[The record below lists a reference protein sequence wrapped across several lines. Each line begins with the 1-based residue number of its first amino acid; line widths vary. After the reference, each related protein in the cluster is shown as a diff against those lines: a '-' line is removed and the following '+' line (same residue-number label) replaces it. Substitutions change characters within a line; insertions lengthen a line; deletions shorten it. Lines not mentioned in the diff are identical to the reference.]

1 MNKPIILALGMCLSG
16 AADAVEITIKND
28 SLVDFGQAAIVWGFV
43 SGEKAASWLTSPCDG
58 DLVAL
63 QVFWRSP
70 SGIAPFSIQESIDV
84 YRSGTFPQP
93 GDIALQVFGP
103 VMNDNA
109 LNEFRYLD
117 ENNTLPISV
126 PVVQDETVVV
136 AFTFA
141 AAPEA
146 GVDPSVV
153 RDTDGIQADRNAIL
167 ADIGAQFAWFPA
179 STLGVMGDW
188 VIRAV
193 VDCDAAVN
201 TADVGITMS
210 ADPPQYTA
218 GAPLAYAIT
227 IANDGP
233 AASPNTTIVD
243 IFPAALQSPSWTCT
257 PSGGAS
263 CLPAGSGNITAV
275 ASLPA
280 GASVV
285 YDVTGTV
292 APGTTGTLGNSATA
306 VVGAPATDPVGTN
319 NTALLE
325 IEAASDDPIFVD
337 GFEIDVDALH
347 LTPTAAPVT
356 GRRPSAW

>member
-1 MNKPIILALGMCLSG
+1 MNKPMILALGMCLSG
-16 AADAVEITIKND
+16 TAGAVEVTIQND

-58 DLVAL
+58 ELVAL

-70 SGIAPFSIQESIDV
+70 SGIAPFSIQESIDI
-84 YRSGTFPQP
+84 YRAGTFPQP

-146 GVDPSVV
+146 GLDPSVV
-153 RDTDGIQADRNAIL
+153 RDTDGIEPQRNAIL
-167 ADIGAQFAWFPA
+167 ADVGASFMWFDA
-179 STLGVMGDW
+179 AALGVTGDW

-193 VDCDAAVN
+193 IDCDALPN
-201 TADVGITMS
+201 SADVSVEMV

-218 GAPLAYAIT
+218 GAPLAYTIT
-227 IANDGP
+227 VANDGP
-233 AASPNTTIVD
+233 AASPSTTVID
-243 IFPAALQSPSWTCT
+243 TFPSAFLSPAWTCT
-257 PSGGAS
+257 AFGGAT
-263 CLPAGSGNITAV
+263 CEAANAGNLMTMANLPAGG
-275 ASLPA
+275 
-280 GASVV
+280 SVV
-285 YDVTGTV
+285 YAVTGTV
-292 APGTTGTLGNSATA
+292 AAGTTGTIGNSALA

-319 NTALLE
+319 NSVLVE
-325 IEAASDDPIFVD
+325 IGAASTDQIFVD
-337 GFEIDVDALH
+337 GFEAHAGELVLSPIEAR
-347 LTPTAAPVT
+347 AQ
-356 GRRPSAW
+356 GRKPSAW

>member
-16 AADAVEITIKND
+16 AAGAVEVTIKND

-70 SGIAPFSIQESIDV
+70 SGITPFSIQESIDV
-84 YRSGTFPQP
+84 YRSGTFPMP
-93 GDIALQVFGP
+93 GEIALQVFGP

-136 AFTFA
+136 AFTFSTT
-141 AAPEA
+141 PEA

-153 RDTDGIQADRNAIL
+153 RDTDGIEPQRNAIL
-167 ADIGAQFAWFPA
+167 ADVGSSFMWFDA
-179 STLGVMGDW
+179 AALGVTGDW

-193 VDCDAAVN
+193 IDCDALPN
-201 TADVGITMS
+201 SADVSVEMV

-218 GAPLAYAIT
+218 GAPLGYTIT
-227 IANDGP
+227 VANNGP
-233 AASPNTTIVD
+233 AASPSTTVID
-243 IFPAALQSPSWTCT
+243 TFPSAFLSPAWTCV
-257 PSGGAS
+257 PFGGAT
-263 CLPAGSGNITAV
+263 CEAGDAGNLMTMANLPAGG
-275 ASLPA
+275 
-280 GASVV
+280 SVV
-285 YDVTGTV
+285 YTVTGTV
-292 APGTTGTLGNSATA
+292 SAGTTGTIGNSALA

-319 NTALLE
+319 NSALVE
-325 IEAASDDPIFVD
+325 IGAASNDRIFAD
-337 GFEIDVDALH
+337 GFEVDVDVVR

-356 GRRPSAW
+356 GRKPSAW